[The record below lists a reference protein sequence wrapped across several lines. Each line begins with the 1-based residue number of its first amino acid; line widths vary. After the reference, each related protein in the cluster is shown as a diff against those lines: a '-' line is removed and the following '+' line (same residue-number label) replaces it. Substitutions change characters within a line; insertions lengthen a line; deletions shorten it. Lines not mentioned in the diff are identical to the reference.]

1 MKKLSILSLLALLI
15 LGSCKKDTPTSA
27 TCTYNTASV
36 IGTYKTTSFLYKAD
50 AATPEVDLFPSYP
63 DCEKDDL
70 LTFNSNGTYTVSEG
84 ATSCNPTNADSGTW
98 SVSGNNM
105 IVDSTTAEIQNFSC
119 AGFKVKLTDAV
130 TGEITTVSL
139 AKQ

>member
-15 LGSCKKDTPTSA
+15 LGSCKKDTPPST

-36 IGTYKTTSFLYKAD
+36 LGSYKTTSLLYKAD
-50 AATPEVDLFPSYP
+50 AVTPEVDFFPSYP
-63 DCEKDDL
+63 DCQKDDL

-84 ATSCNPTNADSGTW
+84 VTSCNPANADSGTW

-105 IVDSTTAEIQNFSC
+105 ILDGETVEIQNFSC
-119 AGFKVKLTDAV
+119 SGFKVKVTDAL
-130 TGEITTVSL
+130 TGEIFTISL

>member
-15 LGSCKKDTPTSA
+15 LGSCKKDTPSST

-36 IGTYKTTSFLYKAD
+36 LGSYKTTSLLYKAD
-50 AATPEVDLFPSYP
+50 AVTPEEELFSLYP
-63 DCEKDDL
+63 DCQKDDL

-105 IVDSTTAEIQNFSC
+105 ILDGETVEIQNFSC
-119 AGFKVKLTDAV
+119 SSFKVKLTDAV
-130 TGEITTVSL
+130 TGEIITISL